1 MQPLI
6 AVVPLGLERLAAR
19 EIRALGGG
27 IGKTVTEPGRVAFQG
42 PADAKYRAN
51 LHLRISER
59 ILVPVAEGY
68 APDFELLADLLR
80 DVEWARQLPPKL
92 PLRVVVSARACRLF
106 HTGAIEER
114 VRAALERCGQHRPPP
129 DAEYRGPV
137 VTIDLRG
144 TGNRWL
150 VAVDSTGRGLHRR
163 SYRLRTA
170 KAPLRENL
178 AAALLFAAGWTGD
191 VPFLDPTCGAGTI
204 AIEAALLARRRASGL
219 DRPFLFEHM
228 PGFDRDRWQALVE
241 AARAREST
249 EACPTLEGADLAAGS
264 LRAARDNAQRAGV
277 LDVLRLHQRPLE
289 DTPADEGSGLILCNP
304 PFGLRVDAGDDLPAR
319 WAEWGRVLR
328 ERRPS
333 WRRLM
338 LAPGRRLAE
347 AAGANGKA
355 LIRFPHGGV
364 DVGLW
369 DITGR

>member
-27 IGKTVTEPGRVAFQG
+27 VGKTKPEPGRVAFQG
-42 PADAKYRAN
+42 PADAVYRAN

-59 ILVPVAEGY
+59 ILRPLVEGY
-68 APDFELLADLLR
+68 APDFEHLVDLLR
-80 DVEWARQLPPKL
+80 DVPWGDVLPPKL

-114 VRAALERCGQHRPPP
+114 LRAALERCGQDRPPP
-129 DAEYRGPV
+129 GPEHRGPSL
-137 VTIDLRG
+137 TIDLRG

-150 VAVDSTGRGLHRR
+150 VALDTTGRGLHRR

-178 AAALLFAAGWTGD
+178 AAALLFASGWEGD
-191 VPFLDPTCGAGTI
+191 TPFLDPFCGAGTI
-204 AIEAALLARRRASGL
+204 AIEAALRARRRPPGL
-219 DRPFLFEHM
+219 GRPFLFEEL
-228 PGFDRDRWQALVE
+228 PGFDRDRWRALVE
-241 AARAREST
+241 AAQEAEST
-249 EACPTLEGADLAAGS
+249 GSCPPIDGADLAAGAV
-264 LRAARDNAQRAGV
+264 RAARDNGKRAGV
-277 LDVLRLHQRPLE
+277 LDVLTLHQRTIE
-289 DTPADEGSGLILCNP
+289 DTPPDEGEGLILCNP
-304 PFGLRVDAGDDLPAR
+304 PFGLRLEAGDDLPAR
-319 WAEWGRVLR
+319 WAGWGALLR
-328 ERRPS
+328 ERRPG

-347 AAGANGKA
+347 AAGARGKA

-369 DITGR
+369 DVGGG